1 MQISIYWLAPVA
13 VGFFAFGILFGRK
26 NKNKA
31 DALAKAANKVADK
44 TEAVVS
50 EAASKL
56 EAKVSGK
63 KE

>member
-26 NKNKA
+26 NKA
-31 DALAKAANKVADK
+31 DALAKAANTVAYK